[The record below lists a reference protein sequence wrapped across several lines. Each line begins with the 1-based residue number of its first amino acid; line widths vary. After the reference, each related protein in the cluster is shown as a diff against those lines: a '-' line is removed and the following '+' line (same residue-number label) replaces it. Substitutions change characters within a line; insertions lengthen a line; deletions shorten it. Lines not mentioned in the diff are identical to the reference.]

1 MNVKDKVIIVTG
13 ASSGIGLAISR
24 KLAKEGPTI
33 VMVARSKEDLRRVS
47 SEIPNSYPIA
57 ADLHIHEDRKRIIDS
72 VKEKYGR
79 IDILINNAGQAMF
92 AKIEDID
99 LSAYQKLMELNVYA
113 PLDLMQQVIPI
124 MRKQNDGMI
133 VNVSSQASKKY
144 IPNIAGYASTKY
156 ALNALSLTARAE
168 LEKDNIKVCIIRPG
182 IVDTDFG
189 KHTDFPEPDALRKS
203 PDGAILPH
211 VIKPEVVAD
220 KVFELI
226 STEAA
231 ELDL

>member
-1 MNVKDKVIIVTG
+1 MNIKEKITIITG

-24 KLAKEGPTI
+24 KLSQEGAI
-33 VMVARSKEDLRRVS
+33 VIMVARSKENLERAS
-47 SEIPNSYPIA
+47 SEIPNSFPIV
-57 ADLHIHEDRKRIIDS
+57 ADLYSSEDRKRIIDILN
-72 VKEKYGR
+72 EKYGR

-99 LSAYQKLMELNVYA
+99 LAAYQQLMELNVYA
-113 PLDLMQQVIPI
+113 PLDLMQRVIPL
-124 MRKQNDGMI
+124 MKKQKEGVI
-133 VNVSSQASKKY
+133 VNISSQASKKY

-189 KHTDFPEPDALRKS
+189 RHTTYPEPDALRKS
-203 PDGAILPH
+203 PEGSVLPH

-226 STEAA
+226 SSEVA

>member
-1 MNVKDKVIIVTG
+1 MKVKDKVTIVTG
-13 ASSGIGLAISR
+13 ASSGIGLSIS
-24 KLAKEGPTI
+24 KLLSKQGAKVI
-33 VMVARSKEDLRRVS
+33 MVARNKDLLKKVSADVKNSYTITADLRD
-47 SEIPNSYPIA
+47 P
-57 ADLHIHEDRKRIIDS
+57 ADIKRLIDE
-72 VKEKYGR
+72 VKEKFQR
-79 IDILINNAGQAMF
+79 IDILINNAGQAM
-92 AKIEDID
+92 AANVENINLE
-99 LSAYQKLMELNVYA
+99 AYKELMELNVYA
-113 PLDLMQQVIPI
+113 PLRLMQLVIPI
-124 MRKQNDGMI
+124 MRKQGKGSI
-133 VNVSSQASKKY
+133 VNISSQSTKKY

-168 LEKDNIKVCIIRPG
+168 LEKDNIAVSIIRPG